1 MIARDRE
8 LLSLVRKLNHEMGE
22 IVLAIM
28 REMPGGVLPARKL
41 RELESILR
49 DLADTVAERADEI
62 ERGRALV
69 IDGAVIDI
77 D

>member
-62 ERGRALV
+62 ERGRALA